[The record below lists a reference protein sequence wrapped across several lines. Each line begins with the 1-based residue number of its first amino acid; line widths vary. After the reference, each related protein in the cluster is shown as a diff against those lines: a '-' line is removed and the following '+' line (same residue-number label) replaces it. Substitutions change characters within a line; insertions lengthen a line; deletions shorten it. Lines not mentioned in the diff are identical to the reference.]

1 MFQSK
6 AQAFLIFVELTL
18 NFAFLKTI
26 YFVLVKNAEISCL
39 CLKNELSL
47 CRNWRFQDKR
57 TSGAEL
63 TIIIRKAQALRGIL
77 FKNISGRKPSFL
89 LD

>member
-47 CRNWRFQDKR
+47 CRNWWFQDKR
-57 TSGAEL
+57 TFGAEL
-63 TIIIRKAQALRGIL
+63 TIIIRKAH
-77 FKNISGRKPSFL
+77 
-89 LD
+89 

>member
-47 CRNWRFQDKR
+47 CRN
-57 TSGAEL
+57 
-63 TIIIRKAQALRGIL
+63 
-77 FKNISGRKPSFL
+77 
-89 LD
+89 